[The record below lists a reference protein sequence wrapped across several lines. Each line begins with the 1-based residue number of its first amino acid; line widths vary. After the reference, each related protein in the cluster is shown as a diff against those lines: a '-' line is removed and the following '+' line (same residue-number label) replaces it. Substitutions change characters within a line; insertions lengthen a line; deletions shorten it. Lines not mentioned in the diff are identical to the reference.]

1 MLFFSIV
8 SKVNNRNGQVLQQ
21 VKGYRQCNDSTNSC
35 CYVGKD
41 ELKRLLPF
49 GRFNAKSYTI
59 STYET
64 VKEII
69 DQLQTNSPEPI
80 YYIVENSR

>member
-1 MLFFSIV
+1 MLFFIIK
-8 SKVNNRNGQVLQQ
+8 SKVNHNNGQVSQQ
-21 VKGYRQCNDSTNSC
+21 VKGYRQCNDSTTAC
-35 CYVGKD
+35 CYVPKD

-64 VKEII
+64 VKEVIKR
-69 DQLQTNSPEPI
+69 LKTNSNEPI
-80 YYIVENSR
+80 YYIVEE

>member
-1 MLFFSIV
+1 MLFFIIT
-8 SKVNNRNGQVLQQ
+8 SKVNHNNGQVLQQ
-21 VKGYRQCNDSTNSC
+21 VKGYRQCNESTTAC
-35 CYVGKD
+35 CYVPKD

-64 VKEII
+64 VKEVIKR
-69 DQLQTNSPEPI
+69 LKANSSEPI
-80 YYIVENSR
+80 YYIVEE

>member
-1 MLFFSIV
+1 V
-8 SKVNNRNGQVLQQ
+8 P
-21 VKGYRQCNDSTNSC
+21 
-35 CYVGKD
+35 KD
-41 ELKRLLPF
+41 ELKRLLPY

-69 DQLQTNSPEPI
+69 EQLKANSNEPV
-80 YYIVENSR
+80 YYITEF

>member
-1 MLFFSIV
+1 MLFFIIT
-8 SKVNNRNGQVLQQ
+8 SKVNYNNGQVLQQ
-21 VKGYRQCNDSTNSC
+21 VKGYRQCNESTTAC
-35 CYVGKD
+35 CYVPKD

-64 VKEII
+64 VKEILE
-69 DQLQTNSPEPI
+69 QLKANSSEPV
-80 YYIVENSR
+80 YYIVEE